1 MLAQGD
7 AVLFQIDHAQLVA
20 HGGII
25 VDQVAQLADHPDH
38 LLGHVVAGGSLC
50 AEDIGLGDEVG
61 VGVLLQIQV
70 LSGDV
75 QGVQVLTLVL
85 VHPLDLAV
93 EDGVGVDD
101 LAGALLQIGGKVL
114 LIVQLDLVDALQY
127 GLVVRILVQL
137 GEVGS
142 VVLVLLADGLVQQ
155 LAQLRVGGQQPAAV
169 SDAVGHVLEGLGLE
183 QVVIVEHAFL
193 DDLTVQLGHAVDAVG
208 SVGADVCHADLVVA
222 DQSHVVDLALV
233 AGECLLQLLAGTAV
247 HLDHDLVDAGQGH
260 LEDVHIPLL
269 QSLGHNGVV
278 GVGKDLLADLKGLIP
293 VKAALVQ
300 QDAHHLGD
308 GQRGMGVVQLDGDL
322 VGQILQRAVGG
333 QVVLHDI
340 ADGCGREEVLLAQAE
355 DLAFNVVVIGVQ
367 HLGDQLGA
375 GVLAHGSVVVAQRE
389 AGHIKVR
396 SLGLPQ
402 AQLGNALAVVALHI
416 HVGGHSHNAV
426 VVGVLDIVEAVI
438 PVLADLAVKAD
449 LDGLIGVAL
458 QPDLTAGQPVV
469 SALLLPAVHDLL
481 LENAVL
487 VQDGVAGA
495 ADAGGGHAVQ
505 IAGSQTAQTAVAQAC
520 IGLFLKD
527 ALDVDIGI
535 SQHLLGNIFQ
545 TQVEQAHLQAA
556 AHQELHA
563 EVVYLL
569 GTGANGL
576 GLELLVVLTHHLT
589 ADQGKRA
596 VDLLLGSNAQ
606 IHAVLAGQL
615 VLKNFCKFFC
625 SHKEL
630 LSAHTL
636 VLF

>member
-1 MLAQGD
+1 M
-7 AVLFQIDHAQLVA
+7 
-20 HGGII
+20 
-25 VDQVAQLADHPDH
+25 
-38 LLGHVVAGGSLC
+38 
-50 AEDIGLGDEVG
+50 
-61 VGVLLQIQV
+61 
-70 LSGDV
+70 
-75 QGVQVLTLVL
+75 
-85 VHPLDLAV
+85 
-93 EDGVGVDD
+93 
-101 LAGALLQIGGKVL
+101 
-114 LIVQLDLVDALQY
+114 
-127 GLVVRILVQL
+127 
-137 GEVGS
+137 
-142 VVLVLLADGLVQQ
+142 
-155 LAQLRVGGQQPAAV
+155 
-169 SDAVGHVLEGLGLE
+169 
-183 QVVIVEHAFL
+183 
-193 DDLTVQLGHAVDAVG
+193 
-208 SVGADVCHADLVVA
+208 
-222 DQSHVVDLALV
+222 
-233 AGECLLQLLAGTAV
+233 
-247 HLDHDLVDAGQGH
+247 
-260 LEDVHIPLL
+260 
-269 QSLGHNGVV
+269 
-278 GVGKDLLADLKGLIP
+278 
-293 VKAALVQ
+293 
-300 QDAHHLGD
+300 
-308 GQRGMGVVQLDGDL
+308 
-322 VGQILQRAVGG
+322 
-333 QVVLHDI
+333 
-340 ADGCGREEVLLAQAE
+340 
-355 DLAFNVVVIGVQ
+355 
-367 HLGDQLGA
+367 
-375 GVLAHGSVVVAQRE
+375 
-389 AGHIKVR
+389 
-396 SLGLPQ
+396 
-402 AQLGNALAVVALHI
+402 
-416 HVGGHSHNAV
+416 
-426 VVGVLDIVEAVI
+426 EAVI

-481 LENAVL
+481 LEDAVL

-527 ALDVDIGI
+527 ALDVDVGI

>member
-1 MLAQGD
+1 M
-7 AVLFQIDHAQLVA
+7 
-20 HGGII
+20 
-25 VDQVAQLADHPDH
+25 
-38 LLGHVVAGGSLC
+38 
-50 AEDIGLGDEVG
+50 
-61 VGVLLQIQV
+61 
-70 LSGDV
+70 
-75 QGVQVLTLVL
+75 
-85 VHPLDLAV
+85 
-93 EDGVGVDD
+93 
-101 LAGALLQIGGKVL
+101 
-114 LIVQLDLVDALQY
+114 
-127 GLVVRILVQL
+127 
-137 GEVGS
+137 
-142 VVLVLLADGLVQQ
+142 
-155 LAQLRVGGQQPAAV
+155 
-169 SDAVGHVLEGLGLE
+169 
-183 QVVIVEHAFL
+183 
-193 DDLTVQLGHAVDAVG
+193 
-208 SVGADVCHADLVVA
+208 
-222 DQSHVVDLALV
+222 
-233 AGECLLQLLAGTAV
+233 
-247 HLDHDLVDAGQGH
+247 
-260 LEDVHIPLL
+260 
-269 QSLGHNGVV
+269 V

-322 VGQILQRAVGG
+322 VGQILQRTVGG
-333 QVVLHDI
+333 QVVLYDI
-340 ADGCGREEVLLAQAE
+340 ADGCGREEVLLAQAQ
-355 DLAFNVVVIGVQ
+355 DLALNVVVVGVQ

-481 LENAVL
+481 LEDAVL

-527 ALDVDIGI
+527 AFDVDVGI

-545 TQVEQAHLQAA
+545 PQVEQTHLQAA

-569 GTGANGL
+569 GPHRFP
-576 GLELLVVLTHHLT
+576 E
-589 ADQGKRA
+589 
-596 VDLLLGSNAQ
+596 
-606 IHAVLAGQL
+606 
-615 VLKNFCKFFC
+615 F
-625 SHKEL
+625 
-630 LSAHTL
+630 
-636 VLF
+636 